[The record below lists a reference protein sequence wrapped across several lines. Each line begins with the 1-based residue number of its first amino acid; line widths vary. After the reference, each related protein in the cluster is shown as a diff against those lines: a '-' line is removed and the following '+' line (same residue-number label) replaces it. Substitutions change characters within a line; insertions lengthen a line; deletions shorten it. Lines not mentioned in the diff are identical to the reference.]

1 MKSPMKHFVLVE
13 VRHPAGDVSG
23 EGQSAAE
30 ESINWIYAMWSFEK
44 FILKCIYDSH
54 VSQLRFIQR

>member
-1 MKSPMKHFVLVE
+1 MKHFVLVE

-30 ESINWIYAMWSFEK
+30 ESINWIYVLWSLEK
-44 FILKCIYDSH
+44 FILKYIYGFQI
-54 VSQLRFIQR
+54 SQLRFIQH

>member
-1 MKSPMKHFVLVE
+1 MKHLVLVE

-30 ESINWIYAMWSFEK
+30 QSTNWTYALWS
-44 FILKCIYDSH
+44 LKSSYLN
-54 VSQLRFIQR
+54 VFMAFR